1 MKHDRNHLSGNGFFS
16 SFCLFNNTNY
26 VNVKRLAQE
35 LTFIFSF
42 NFSHVFIFFRNE
54 LFLFFVFS
62 LCYVYFY
69 LFCIFGELWF
79 CCSCFFYNVLL
90 MKTFSNFNISE
101 VSHLQVLGSKPD
113 LTCRIEFCELAINS
127 FLWLIFG
134 MKGSVLDVRG
144 FMDSFLNLYL
154 CFKINISEGGKRWKH
169 SVYQITLS

>member
-54 LFLFFVFS
+54 LFLFFCCFLV
-62 LCYVYFY
+62 LCLFLSFLYFWGIMI
-69 LFCIFGELWF
+69 LLLM
-79 CCSCFFYNVLL
+79 FFHNLLL
-90 MKTFSNFNISE
+90 MKTFSNFNVSE

-154 CFKINISEGGKRWKH
+154 CFKINISEGGKR
-169 SVYQITLS
+169 